1 MTTKLVST
9 GITFPEATTQTT
21 EATTVANAALPKTGG
36 TMTGAI
42 TTNSTFDGV
51 DVATRDG
58 VLTTTTTTAG
68 AALPKAGGTMTGT
81 IAGFTSTG
89 IDDNATSTAITI
101 DASENVGIGTT
112 APTGQ
117 VHVKGG
123 NASNLI
129 VDNGGEQY
137 TQILLSQGSASNSGG
152 DILIDGTANTMDIR
166 SLQVGDMSLKTCVS
180 AGATIE
186 RLKIASAGDVT
197 VSTGNLVIGTAGK
210 GIDFSATSVSGTSEL
225 LDDYEEGNWTP
236 TVISTGWVGTTSI
249 NSAHYQKIG
258 NRVFFQ
264 CYITANITTAGSAVQ
279 IGGLPYTSRGGS
291 SYTPFLHTHGTL
303 FHSRGGYISSGNTQM
318 SAIANN
324 SAGTAAMSGTGTR
337 YSMLSGSYAV

>member
-1 MTTKLVST
+1 MSTIKSSADNLVLNAEGTSKKISFQNNGVEVASISTTGS
-9 GITFPEATTQTT
+9 
-21 EATTVANAALPKTGG
+21 
-36 TMTGAI
+36 
-42 TTNSTFDGV
+42 
-51 DVATRDG
+51 
-58 VLTTTTTTAG
+58 LT
-68 AALPKAGGTMTGT
+68 
-81 IAGFTSTG
+81 
-89 IDDNATSTAITI
+89 
-101 DASENVGIGTT
+101 
-112 APTGQ
+112 
-117 VHVKGG
+117 
-123 NASNLI
+123 
-129 VDNGGEQY
+129 
-137 TQILLSQGSASNSGG
+137 
-152 DILIDGTANTMDIR
+152 
-166 SLQVGDMSLKTCVS
+166 S
-180 AGATIE
+180 AGATI
-186 RLKIASAGDVT
+186 SGDAT
-197 VSTGNLVIGTAGK
+197 LSTGNLVIGTAGK